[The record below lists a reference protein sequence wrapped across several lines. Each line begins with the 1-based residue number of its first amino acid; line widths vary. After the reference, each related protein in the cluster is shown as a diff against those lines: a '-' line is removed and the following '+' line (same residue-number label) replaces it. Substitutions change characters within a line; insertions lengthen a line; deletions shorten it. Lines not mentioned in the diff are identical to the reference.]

1 MGFSSSSKRCHE
13 GRWTVTLEWTVVTM
27 PVLNVAFVGSEE
39 LARTLAK
46 KGDVRDIESYVHKE
60 VVDGQTR
67 ILSLLRPLRHPERLR
82 PLLSV
87 LNVAKAGIV
96 EIGKVDAALGEVL
109 VSFGAADITRGHAII
124 SPEEGGWVDPEQV
137 RVILDQAGLAD
148 WTLHEEMPDEHTLR
162 DSLLSTLITGDENE
176 PLVIPIDQHFNVKG
190 VGLVAIGYV
199 QAGTVSKHDE
209 IRVLPAQ
216 ENGITR
222 SLQVMDDDVEQS
234 IAGDRVG
241 VALRNLRE
249 DALHRGCILTLADE
263 NALTCHNGSKFT
275 LLRAPFQK
283 RGLNEGDI
291 VHAAVDLQFQ
301 VGRIIQV
308 EGDEITVEWEQ
319 PLWIQNRDAAPV
331 IIAQLDAGNMRIMG
345 VAQSIAPA

>member
-1 MGFSSSSKRCHE
+1 
-13 GRWTVTLEWTVVTM
+13 M

-39 LARTLAK
+39 MARTLAK

-60 VVDGQTR
+60 IIDGQTR
-67 ILSLLRPLRHPERLR
+67 IFSLLRPLRHPERLR

-96 EIGKVDAALGEVL
+96 EISRVDAALGEVL
-109 VSFGAADITRGHAII
+109 GAFGSENIQDGHAII
-124 SPEEGGWVDPEQV
+124 SPDEGEWIDPQQV
-137 RVILDQAGLAD
+137 RMILDQAGLEK
-148 WTLHEEMPDEHTLR
+148 WNLHEEIPDEHTLR
-162 DSLLSTLITGDENE
+162 DSLLSNLQTGAENA
-176 PLVIPIDQHFNVKG
+176 PLVIPIDPHFNVKG

-209 IRVLPAQ
+209 IHVLPAQ
-216 ENGITR
+216 ENGIAR

-249 DALHRGCILTLADE
+249 EALHRGCILTHIDAD
-263 NALTCHNGSKFT
+263 ALTRHNHSTFM
-275 LLRAPFQK
+275 LQRAPFQK
-283 RGLNEGDI
+283 RELSKGDI

-301 VGRIIQV
+301 VGRIVGID
-308 EGDEITVEWEQ
+308 GDNFTVDWEQ
-319 PLWIQNRDAAPV
+319 PLWIQNRDSAPV
-331 IIAQLDAGNMRIMG
+331 IIAQLDAENMRIMG
-345 VAQSIAPA
+345 VAHSIAPA

>member
-1 MGFSSSSKRCHE
+1 
-13 GRWTVTLEWTVVTM
+13 M
-27 PVLNVAFVGSEE
+27 PVLNVAFVGTED

-46 KGDVRDIESYVHKE
+46 KGDVRDIESYVYKE
-60 VVDGQTR
+60 IAEGQTR

-87 LNVAKAGIV
+87 LNVANAGVV
-96 EIGKVDAALGEVL
+96 EIAKVDAALGEVL
-109 VSFGAADITRGHAII
+109 VAFGAANINVGHAII

-137 RVILDQAGLAD
+137 RVILDQAGLAQ
-148 WTLHEEMPDEHTLR
+148 WTLYEQMPDEHALR
-162 DSLLSTLITGDENE
+162 ESLLSNLETGDENA

-209 IRVLPAQ
+209 ILVLPAQ
-216 ENGITR
+216 ETGIAR

-234 IAGDRVG
+234 FVGDRVG

-249 DALHRGCILTLADE
+249 EVLHRGCILTHGDGD
-263 NALTCHNGSKFT
+263 ALTRHNSSTFT
-275 LLRAPFQK
+275 LEKAPFQK
-283 RGLNEGDI
+283 RELSEGDVI
-291 VHAAVDLQFQ
+291 HAAIDLQFQ
-301 VGRIIQV
+301 VGRVLRVQD
-308 EGDEITVEWEQ
+308 DEFEVEWEQ
-319 PLWIQNRDAAPV
+319 PLWIQKREAAPV

-345 VAQSIAPA
+345 VAQAIAPARE

>member
-1 MGFSSSSKRCHE
+1 
-13 GRWTVTLEWTVVTM
+13 M

-39 LARTLAK
+39 MARTLAK

-60 VVDGQTR
+60 IIDGQTR
-67 ILSLLRPLRHPERLR
+67 IFSLLRPLRHPERLR

-96 EIGKVDAALGEVL
+96 EISRVDAALGEVL
-109 VSFGAADITRGHAII
+109 VAFGSADIQDGHAII
-124 SPEEGGWVDPEQV
+124 SPDEGEWIDPQQV
-137 RVILDQAGLAD
+137 RMILDQAGLEK
-148 WTLHEEMPDEHTLR
+148 WNLHEEIPDEHTLR
-162 DSLLSTLITGDENE
+162 DSLLSNLQTGAENA

-209 IRVLPAQ
+209 IHVLPAQ
-216 ENGITR
+216 ENGIAR

-249 DALHRGCILTLADE
+249 EALHRGCILTHIDAD
-263 NALTCHNGSKFT
+263 ALTRHNHSTFM
-275 LLRAPFQK
+275 LQRAPFQK
-283 RGLNEGDI
+283 RELSKGDI

-301 VGRIIQV
+301 VGRIVGID
-308 EGDEITVEWEQ
+308 GDNFTVDWEQ
-319 PLWIQNRDAAPV
+319 PLWIQNRDSAPV
-331 IIAQLDAGNMRIMG
+331 IIAQLDAENMRIMG
-345 VAQSIAPA
+345 VAHSIAPA

>member
-1 MGFSSSSKRCHE
+1 
-13 GRWTVTLEWTVVTM
+13 M
-27 PVLNVAFVGSEE
+27 PVLNVAFVGSEDF
-39 LARTLAK
+39 AKTLAK
-46 KGDVRDIESYVHKE
+46 KGDVRDIESYVFKE
-60 VVDGQTR
+60 IVDGETR

-87 LNVAKAGIV
+87 LNVAKAGVV
-96 EIGKVDAALGEVL
+96 EVTKVDAALGEVL
-109 VSFGAADITRGHAII
+109 VAFGAANIEFGHAII

-137 RVILDQAGLAD
+137 RVILNQAGLAN
-148 WTLHEEMPDEHTLR
+148 WTLHEEIPDEHTLR
-162 DSLLSTLITGDENE
+162 ESLLSKLQSGDENA

-199 QAGTVSKHDE
+199 QAGTVSKHDD
-209 IRVLPAQ
+209 ILVLPAQ
-216 ENGITR
+216 ESGIAR
-222 SLQVMDDDVEQS
+222 SLQVMDDDVEKS
-234 IAGDRVG
+234 FVGDRVG

-249 DALHRGCILTLADE
+249 EALHRGCILTHPDDD
-263 NALTCHNGSKFT
+263 ALTRHNCSKFI
-275 LLRAPFQK
+275 LSRAPFQK
-283 RGLNEGDI
+283 RELAQGDI

-301 VGRIIQV
+301 VGRITVI
-308 EGDEITVEWEQ
+308 EGDEVTVEWEQ

>member
-1 MGFSSSSKRCHE
+1 
-13 GRWTVTLEWTVVTM
+13 M

-96 EIGKVDAALGEVL
+96 EIAKVDAALGEVL
-109 VSFGAADITRGHAII
+109 VAFGAANIAMGHAII
-124 SPEEGGWVDPEQV
+124 SPEEGDWVDPEQV
-137 RVILDQAGLAD
+137 RVILDQAGLAG
-148 WTLHEEMPDEHTLR
+148 WILHEEVPDEHTLR
-162 DSLLSTLITGDENE
+162 DSLLSTLSTGDENE

-209 IRVLPAQ
+209 IHVLPAQ
-216 ENGITR
+216 ENGIAR

-249 DALHRGCILTLADE
+249 ESLHRGCILTLADE
-263 NALTCHNGSKFT
+263 NPLTSHNGSNFT

-283 RGLNEGDI
+283 RELNKGDI

-308 EGDEITVEWEQ
+308 EGDDIFVEWEQ
-319 PLWIQNRDAAPV
+319 PLWIQNRGAAPV